1 MKQSINPRFLVLLAF
16 IGLMAALRVANSAE
30 LSPVA
35 HFTPVG
41 AMALFGGSYFAN
53 RWKAFGLPLLT
64 LWLSDLAI
72 NVVLLDGKYGIM
84 YDGWY
89 WIYGI
94 FALIVWFGKT
104 LLQKVSVKN
113 VLAASLVAALSH
125 WILADTSV
133 WLAGGTD
140 LRTQLPL
147 SRDFAGWLQCIV
159 QGIPYMRNF
168 LAGTLVYST
177 LLFGGFEWLQT
188 RYPRLAVV
196 RVRS

>member
-1 MKQSINPRFLVLLAF
+1 MKQSINPRSLVLLAF

-35 HFTPVG
+35 HFAPIG
-41 AMALFGGSYFAN
+41 AMALFGGSYFTN

-64 LWLSDLAI
+64 LLLSDLAI
-72 NVVLLDGKYGIM
+72 NVVLLDSKYGIM

-94 FALIVWFGKT
+94 FALIVWFGKM
-104 LLQKVSVKN
+104 LLQQVSVKN

-168 LAGTLVYST
+168 LAGTLVYSA

-188 RYPRLAVV
+188 RYPKLAVAHA
-196 RVRS
+196 